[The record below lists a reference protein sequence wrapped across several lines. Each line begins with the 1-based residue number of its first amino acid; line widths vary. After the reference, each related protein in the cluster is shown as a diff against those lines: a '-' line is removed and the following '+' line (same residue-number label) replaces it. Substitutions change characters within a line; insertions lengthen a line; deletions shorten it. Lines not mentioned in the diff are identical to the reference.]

1 VIALHAVWSR
11 DAKLCVWGEG
21 SALPARAPRR
31 RGGRPAK
38 PRPRKHPFACAVPDL
53 TGALDALGASLA
65 SNELCEREL
74 HLMLPSFEEGPQ
86 RSPQLLRGAQERRP
100 GGPELLDPWM
110 VPSIGLGP
118 MAALD
123 LLLGLPAAGS
133 ASDSQ
138 PRVGVAIGDSLRFLA
153 EAGKLAL
160 ELVARGRLLPGLAR
174 REEEWVAWWRA
185 MPVDPED
192 MERVGMLVAAMPPLA
207 RAEISSSERGNA
219 AEALVGDLL
228 GAVVDAC
235 ARSLLADGLT
245 GRRMR
250 RRSKRQPSV
259 VDAWVAAL
267 TDPDPVIDGD
277 ERELAML
284 AEELDEWRQAG
295 ERYAEHRMFRT
306 CFRLCEPDEPTE
318 WPGGE
323 LDVDSRGGVGSNGD
337 GECNG
342 RSGPL
347 GIDGEGPPADPWRVE
362 FLLQAKDDPS
372 VLVPAEEVWS
382 SNGSG
387 LKALGHRLADPQ
399 ERLLGGLGHALR
411 LWPALEPALR
421 EAAPTSVDL
430 MPQDAIAFV
439 RDAAPALEQAG
450 FGVLAPPW
458 WNKRLRLTLKV
469 EPFDE
474 IEEGSG
480 LFGLDG
486 LCAYQWRIAVG
497 DATLSLA
504 ELRELAALKLPLVMA
519 RGRWIVLRPEDV
531 EAALAFFERRAERGQ
546 APAGE
551 LIREGLGAGA
561 EAKADLPP
569 VEIEGGGWLKELLST
584 NGDRKLREVP
594 IPTSFEGELR
604 PYQQRGLAWLSFLS
618 SLGLGACLAD
628 DMGLGKTVQLLA
640 LLLAEREYA
649 DRQSNGGQSDGSTQR
664 TATGVQSGAGR
675 HRRKQLDDMSAS
687 DSSEAGCRAGRKLVE
702 PTLLVCP
709 MSVAG
714 NWEREAQRF
723 APGLR
728 VHVHHGPERLADK
741 RFARAARASDL
752 VITTYALATRDR
764 DTLAAVKWERIAL
777 DEAQNIKTIDTK
789 QTRAIRSLPA
799 RHRVALTGTPVE
811 NRLSELHSI
820 MDFLNPG
827 LLGPAATFKR
837 CYARPIERY
846 RDEHATARLR
856 QATGPFILR
865 RLKTDKQIIGDL
877 PEKIEMRVDCH
888 LTKEQASLYEAVV
901 EEMLQKAAQVEG
913 IERSGIIL
921 GALMKLKQVCN
932 HPAHLL
938 KDRSD
943 LHGRSGKLARL
954 EEILDEALAEGDRT
968 LCFTQFAEFG
978 HTLRAHLQERLGR
991 EVMFLHGGTT
1001 KSARDEM
1008 VQRFQAGDGPS
1019 VFVLSLKAGGTGLN
1033 LTAANHVVHFDRWW
1047 NPAVEDQATDRAFRI
1062 GQKKNVQVRKLTC
1075 VGTLEERIDTL
1086 INRKKDLADRI
1097 VGTGEAWIT
1106 ELDTAQLRELVTLS
1120 TEAVAD

>member
-1 VIALHAVWSR
+1 M
-11 DAKLCVWGEG
+11 WGEG
-21 SALPARAPRR
+21 SDLPVRALRR

-38 PRPRKHPFACAVPDL
+38 PRARKHPFACPARDL
-53 TGALDALGASLA
+53 AGALDALGVSRESAAFL
-65 SNELCEREL
+65 EREL

-86 RSPQLLRGAQERRP
+86 HSPQLLRGGGERLP
-100 GGPELLDPWM
+100 GSPELLDPWV
-110 VPSIGLGP
+110 VPAVGLGP
-118 MAALD
+118 MAALE
-123 LLLGLPAAGS
+123 LLLALPAADHAGG
-133 ASDSQ
+133 AQ
-138 PRVGVAIGDSLRFLA
+138 PPAGVACGDSLRFLA

-160 ELVARGRLLPGLAR
+160 ELVARGRVLPALAQ
-174 REEEWVAWWRA
+174 REQEWVAWWRA
-185 MPVDPED
+185 MPGDPED
-192 MERVGMLVAAMPPLA
+192 VERVRMLVAAMPPLL
-207 RAEISSSERGNA
+207 RAEISGSEEGNV
-219 AEALVGDLL
+219 AEAVVGDLL
-228 GAVVDAC
+228 GTVVDAC
-235 ARSLLADGLT
+235 ARDFLADGFT
-245 GRRMR
+245 GRRSR
-250 RRSKRQPSV
+250 RRSKRRPPV
-259 VDAWVAAL
+259 LDAWVAAL
-267 TDPDPVIDGD
+267 ADPDPAIDGD
-277 ERELAML
+277 ERELAVL
-284 AEELDEWRQAG
+284 AEEIDEWRQAG

-306 CFRLCEPDEPTE
+306 CFRLCEPDEPAE
-318 WPGGE
+318 WLDGE
-323 LDVDSRGGVGSNGD
+323 FDADSDGGVGSDGD
-337 GECNG
+337 GESHG
-342 RSGPL
+342 RL
-347 GIDGEGPPADPWRVE
+347 GAMGVDGEGSPADCWRVE
-362 FLLQAKDDPS
+362 FMLQAKDDPS

-382 SNGSG
+382 SNGGG

-411 LWPALEPALR
+411 LWPGLESALR
-421 EAAPTSVDL
+421 EAAPTGVDL
-430 MPQDAIAFV
+430 TPEAAIGFV

-458 WNKRLRLTLKV
+458 WNKRLRLSLKV

-480 LFGLDG
+480 LFGLEG

-497 DATLSLA
+497 DATLTLA
-504 ELRELAALKLPLVMA
+504 ELRELTALKLPLVMA
-519 RGRWIVLRPEDV
+519 RGRWIVLRPEDI
-531 EAALAFFERRAERGQ
+531 EAALAFFERRAERGHAQ
-546 APAGE
+546 AGE
-551 LIREGLGAGA
+551 LIRESLELGTGA
-561 EAKADLPP
+561 EDRTDSPP
-569 VEIEGGGWLKELLST
+569 VEIEAGGWLKELLGS
-584 NGDRKLREVP
+584 GGERKLRE
-594 IPTSFEGELR
+594 IPTPATLDGELR

-640 LLLAEREYA
+640 LLLAEREHTEH
-649 DRQSNGGQSDGSTQR
+649 RSNRGRSNGSTQT
-664 TATGVQSGAGR
+664 TATQTQTQNGAGKC
-675 HRRKQLDDMSAS
+675 RRKRLA
-687 DSSEAGCRAGRKLVE
+687 
-702 PTLLVCP
+702 PTLLICP
-709 MSVAG
+709 MSVVG
-714 NWEREAQRF
+714 NWEREAERF

-728 VHVHHGPERLADK
+728 VHVHHGSERLADK
-741 RFARAARASDL
+741 QFARAARANDL

-764 DTLAAVKWERIAL
+764 ETLGAVKWERIAV
-777 DEAQNIKTIDTK
+777 DEAQNIKMIDTK
-789 QTRAIRSLPA
+789 QTRAIRSLGA

-811 NRLSELHSI
+811 NRLTELHSI

-846 RDEHATARLR
+846 RDEHATAQLR

-901 EEMLQKAAQVEG
+901 EEMLAKAAQVEG

-921 GALMKLKQVCN
+921 AALIKLKQVCN

-943 LHGRSGKLARL
+943 LDGRSGKLARL
-954 EEILDEALAEGDRT
+954 EEILAEALAEGDRA
-968 LCFTQFAEFG
+968 LCFTQFTEFG
-978 HTLRAHLQERLGR
+978 HMLRTHLQERLGR
-991 EVMFLHGGTT
+991 EVMFLHGGTS

-1008 VQRFQAGDGPS
+1008 VRRFQSEDGPS

-1062 GQKKNVQVRKLTC
+1062 GQQKNVQVRKLTC

-1106 ELDTAQLRELVTLS
+1106 ELDTSQLRELVTLS
-1120 TEAVAD
+1120 ADAVAD

>member
-1 VIALHAVWSR
+1 
-11 DAKLCVWGEG
+11 
-21 SALPARAPRR
+21 
-31 RGGRPAK
+31 
-38 PRPRKHPFACAVPDL
+38 
-53 TGALDALGASLA
+53 
-65 SNELCEREL
+65 
-74 HLMLPSFEEGPQ
+74 MLPSFDEGPQ
-86 RSPQLLRGAQERRP
+86 HSPQLLRGEEERRP
-100 GGPELLDPWM
+100 GSPELLDPWV

-118 MAALD
+118 MAALG
-123 LLLGLPAAGS
+123 LLLGLPVAGD
-133 ASDSQ
+133 ASDSP
-138 PRVGVAIGDSLRFLA
+138 PRAGVAIGDSLRFLA

-160 ELVARGRLLPGLAR
+160 ELVARGRVLPGLAR
-174 REEEWVAWWRA
+174 REEDWVAWWRA
-185 MPVDPED
+185 MPDDPED
-192 MERVGMLVAAMPPLA
+192 TERVRMLVAAMPPLV
-207 RAEISSSERGNA
+207 RAEISRFEQGNA
-219 AEALVGDLL
+219 AKAIVGDLL

-235 ARSLLADGLT
+235 ARSFLAGGLA
-245 GRRMR
+245 GRGAR
-250 RRSKRQPSV
+250 RRSRRRLPV

-267 TDPDPVIDGD
+267 TNPDPVIDGD
-277 ERELAML
+277 ERELAVL
-284 AEELDEWRQAG
+284 AEELDDWRRAG

-306 CFRLCEPDEPTE
+306 CFRLCEPEEPAE

-323 LDVDSRGGVGSNGD
+323 LDMDSNGGD
-337 GECNG
+337 AS
-342 RSGPL
+342 SGDRRDDSSASGL
-347 GIDGEGPPADPWRVE
+347 EEDGEGPLADPWRVE

-372 VLVPAEEVWS
+372 VLVPAEEVWN

-421 EAAPTSVDL
+421 EAAPTGVDL
-430 MPQDAIAFV
+430 MPQEAIAFV

-450 FGVLAPPW
+450 FAVLTPPW
-458 WNKRLRLTLKV
+458 WNKRLRLKMKV

-486 LCAYQWRIAVG
+486 LCAYEWRIAVG

-531 EAALAFFERRAERGQ
+531 EAALAFFEGRAERGE

-551 LIREGLGAGA
+551 LIRESLGLGAGA
-561 EAKADLPP
+561 EAKTDSPT
-569 VEIEGGGWLKELLST
+569 VGIEARGWLKELLGT
-584 NGDRKLREVP
+584 NGDRKLQEVP
-594 IPTSFEGELR
+594 TPASFEGELR
-604 PYQQRGLAWLSFLS
+604 PYQQRGLAWLFFLS

-640 LLLAEREYA
+640 LVLAEREHA
-649 DRQSNGGQSDGSTQR
+649 DRRSNEGQSNGSTGR
-664 TATGVQSGAGR
+664 NATKTQSGAGR
-675 HRRKQLDDMSAS
+675 RRNKCLA
-687 DSSEAGCRAGRKLVE
+687 

-709 MSVAG
+709 MSVTG

-728 VHVHHGPERLADK
+728 VHVHHGPERLSGK
-741 RFARAARASDL
+741 RFARVARASDL

-764 DTLAAVKWERIAL
+764 DTLAEVKWERIAL
-777 DEAQNIKTIDTK
+777 DEAQNIKTIDAK
-789 QTRAIRSLPA
+789 QTRAIRSLA
-799 RHRVALTGTPVE
+799 VRHRVALTGTPVE
-811 NRLSELHSI
+811 NRLTELHSI

-827 LLGPAATFKR
+827 LLGPAARFKR
-837 CYARPIERY
+837 CYATPIERY

-913 IERSGIIL
+913 IERSGVIL
-921 GALMKLKQVCN
+921 AALMKLKQVCN

-943 LHGRSGKLARL
+943 LDGRSGKLARL
-954 EEILDEALAEGDRT
+954 EEILAEALAEGDRA

-978 HTLRAHLQERLGR
+978 HRLRAHLQERLGR
-991 EVMFLHGGTT
+991 EVLFLHGGTS
-1001 KSARDEM
+1001 KRARDEM
-1008 VQRFQAGDGPS
+1008 VQRFQSDGGPP

-1062 GQKKNVQVRKLTC
+1062 GQRKNVQVRKLTC

-1120 TEAVAD
+1120 ADAVVD